1 MAKSNI
7 QCRVTDSIDTE
18 ITQLEHDIRELA
30 YALSRG
36 RRELWADPATDWLS
50 AERAL
55 VWKPAIE
62 VRQKDSEI
70 EVQAALPGVEAKD
83 IEIEVA
89 PQDILIRA
97 HVNHEHTKDQGDV
110 HMCEFSHGKAF
121 RSVHLPMTIDA
132 NTVQTEYRNGVLR
145 LSAAVAEAKSPKTAA
160 PKTA

>member
-1 MAKSNI
+1 MAKSDI

-18 ITQLEHDIRELA
+18 IIQLEQDIRELA
-30 YALSRG
+30 YTLSRD
-36 RRELWADPATDWLS
+36 RRELWADPTTDWLT

-62 VRQKDSEI
+62 VRQKNSHI

-83 IEIEVA
+83 IDVEVA
-89 PQDILIRA
+89 PQDILIKA
-97 HVNHEHTKDQGDV
+97 HVNHEHTKDDGDV
-110 HMCEFSHGKAF
+110 HMCEFSHGTAF

-145 LSAAVAEAKSPKTAA
+145 LGAAVVQPNSPKTAA
-160 PKTA
+160 PKTT